1 MTTEGTY
8 PYFRGGVSTW
18 THNLITKL
26 PDIEF
31 YLVSIVPSP
40 FFRISYH
47 LPKNVKGL
55 VTISLW
61 GEEQPSEHFN
71 PSCISILK
79 KMIRTGTSEVEEE
92 FIPNFK
98 DFLEEVLLGGKNPR
112 RMGEALKYMRN
123 FFADHDY
130 KKTFKSEAL
139 WKTYLSK
146 LGEDK
151 LYSNMTISELIDLAR
166 VLQHFLRVLIFPFPE
181 GDVYHSSA
189 AALCGIPAVISKVE
203 EDVPYLLTEH
213 GLYFRERVLD
223 TLRLVKSFPAKIFW
237 LNLFRAI
244 VLTNYSYAD
253 KISPVCG
260 FNVNW
265 EREFGI
271 KQEKIEVI
279 YNGIDVDR
287 FRPLLIQKERDVKRI
302 VLMARVDKLKGI
314 IDMVEAFSHVR
325 EEVKNAVCQVFG
337 PIVDKK
343 YYAACVRKVKEL
355 GLENSFLF
363 MGPTNQPEI
372 EYNRADVVALP
383 SISEGFPYAVVEAMA
398 CGRLV
403 VATDVGGVR
412 EALEGCGIVVPPRQ
426 PKELGKA
433 IVEALLNDE
442 MRDDFGKKARE
453 KALRLYSEER
463 FLADYLRSY
472 VELLSE
478 KKIEEVT
485 K

>member
-1 MTTEGTY
+1 MTAEGTY
-8 PYFRGGVSTW
+8 PYFKGGVSTW

-26 PDIEF
+26 PEIEF
-31 YLVSIVPSP
+31 HLVSIVPSP
-40 FFRISYH
+40 FFRISYN

-55 VTISLW
+55 VTIPLW
-61 GEEQPSEHFN
+61 GEEQPGEHFS
-71 PSCISILK
+71 PSCILVLK
-79 KMIRTGTSEVEEE
+79 KVIRTGTSEVEEE
-92 FIPNFK
+92 FIPSFEN
-98 DFLEEVLLGGKNPR
+98 FLEEILSGGKNPR
-112 RMGEALKYMRN
+112 RMGEALTSMRK
-123 FFADHDY
+123 FFENHDY

-139 WKTYLSK
+139 WKLYISK

-151 LYSNMTISELIDLAR
+151 LYSNMEVSELIDLAR
-166 VLQHFLRVLIFPFPE
+166 VLQHFLRILIFPFPE

-189 AALCGIPAVISKVE
+189 AALCGVPAIISKIK
-203 EDVPYLLTEH
+203 EDIPYLLTEH
-213 GLYFRERVLD
+213 GLYFRERILD
-223 TLRLVKSFPAKIFW
+223 AVRLVKSLPAKIFW

-244 VLTNYSYAD
+244 VLANYNYAD
-253 KISPVCG
+253 KISPVCS

-271 KQEKIEVI
+271 EQGKIEVI
-279 YNGIDVDR
+279 YNGIDVNK
-287 FRPLLIQKERDVKRI
+287 FRPLNVRRDEDVKRI

-314 IDMVEAFSHVR
+314 IDMVEAFSYVK
-325 EEVKNAVCQVFG
+325 EEVRNAVCQVFG

-343 YYAACVRKVKEL
+343 YYAACMKKVKEL
-355 GLENSFLF
+355 ELEDSFLF
-363 MGPTNQPEI
+363 MGPTNQPEV

-426 PKELGKA
+426 PRELGKA
-433 IVEALLNDE
+433 ISEALLDDE
-442 MRDDFGKKARE
+442 MRKELGVKARE
-453 KALRLYSEER
+453 KALKLYSEER

-478 KKIEEVT
+478 KRIGGMSK
-485 K
+485 